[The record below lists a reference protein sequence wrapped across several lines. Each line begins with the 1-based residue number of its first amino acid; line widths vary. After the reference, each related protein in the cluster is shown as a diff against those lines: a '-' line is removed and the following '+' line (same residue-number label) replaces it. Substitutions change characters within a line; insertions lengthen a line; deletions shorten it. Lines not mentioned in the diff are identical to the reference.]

1 MNMRKHL
8 SLLLLSASLAFA
20 VNAQTTKQDT
30 SGGKRPDFARMAY
43 TDIKWTKA
51 EGKSFWFYHKPTM
64 YFFKSDEFET
74 ISLENG
80 DFMAFIRGFDKYVL
94 LPGYLKAD
102 KNVEKD
108 AEPITNSE
116 CVFIR
121 INRGR
126 FWIYDRGVY
135 VDHLARVGFNAQTH
149 QYVYRSETSDKRYW
163 IDEKDLLYGP
173 MNTPIGIVAE

>member
-1 MNMRKHL
+1 MRKFL
-8 SLLLLSASLAFA
+8 PVAALWMFCIVSGK
-20 VNAQTTKQDT
+20 AQTSTQQDT
-30 SGGKRPDFARMAY
+30 SGKRPDFTKMLF

-51 EGKSFWFYHKPTM
+51 EGKSFWFYYKPTM

-94 LPGYLKAD
+94 LPNYLKAE
-102 KNVEKD
+102 KNIEKD
-108 AEPITNSE
+108 IEPITNSD
-116 CVFIR
+116 CVFIK

-126 FWIYDRGVY
+126 FWIYDKGRY
-135 VDHLARVGFNAQTH
+135 VDHLERVGFNSQTH
-149 QYVYRSETSDKRYW
+149 QYVYRSETTDKRYW

-173 MNTPIGIVAE
+173 MNTPIGIISE